1 MSAMQLLIVEDSAD
15 DAELMIRALRRAGC
29 DPDYERV
36 ETPEA
41 MQAAL
46 LRGSWD
52 MVIADYSLPH
62 FSGLAALK
70 MLQDQ
75 EIDLPFILVSG
86 SVGEDVAVAAI
97 RAGARDYILKGNLAR
112 LAPAVERELRE
123 AQARTARKHAESRYR
138 NLFNSVPVGVF
149 VTNPKGELIEAN
161 PRFVA
166 MLGFPDL
173 ETLRRVDLTDLW
185 VHPEERLRLYTLVG
199 RQGFID
205 NHEVEFRH
213 AAGKSIWCVLS
224 TRVTY
229 NAAGQIDH
237 YEGVSVDITER
248 KHAEDELNRARDA
261 ALEGVRIKSEFMA
274 NMSHEIRTPLNGIIG
289 MNELLLDSGLNP
301 EQFEF
306 AKTASDCGNLLMTI
320 VNDIL
325 DFSKL
330 IEGKVIFERIA
341 FELPS
346 VLESTIES
354 FAEKAHSKGLE
365 LILSIAGD
373 VPPIVSGDPNRL
385 RQVLNNLIGNALKF
399 TEAGEV
405 VVSATV
411 QAQTADKATILFA
424 VRDTGIG
431 IPLASQAA
439 LFNPFSQADASTTR
453 KYGGTGLG
461 LTISTKLVEGMKG
474 KIDLES
480 ASEKGSTFYFSAIFD
495 LPLTLSAGAS
505 KTLGL
510 AGHCV
515 LIVDDNAASCAA
527 LAAAMHAWGM
537 SAVTATNGNDTL
549 ALLRQSPDSPTF
561 DAILVDAHVLCM
573 DGRTLA
579 CTIGLDST
587 LAKIP
592 LITIGAVRNSESP
605 TPGAAEDRSR
615 WLSKPIRPSLLH
627 ATLSSIFAAQPPIP
641 WGPVQDIN
649 PPNELQATPVLS
661 QSSTEPKRI
670 LVVDD
675 NLVNRK
681 VAQRQLERLG
691 YEVDAVDGGHAA
703 LVATSKAH
711 YAVIMMDCEMPEMDG
726 YATTAEIR
734 QRESAPSHTT
744 IIAMTAHALEGAR
757 ERCLNSGMD
766 EYVAKP
772 VTLQS
777 LAAVLEVAFRLREG
791 V

>member
-1 MSAMQLLIVEDSAD
+1 MSAIQLLIVEDSAD
-15 DAELMIRALRRAGC
+15 DAELMVRALRRAGC
-29 DPDYERV
+29 DPNYERV

-41 MQAAL
+41 MEAAL
-46 LRGSWD
+46 VRGSWD

-70 MLQDQ
+70 MLQDRA
-75 EIDLPFILVSG
+75 IDLPFILVSG

-97 RAGARDYILKGNLAR
+97 RAGARDYIFKGNLAR

-123 AQARTARKHAESRYR
+123 AQARSARRQAESRYQ
-138 NLFNSVPVGVF
+138 NLFNRVPVGVF
-149 VTNPKGELIEAN
+149 VTNPQGELIEAN

-173 ETLRRVDLTDLW
+173 ETIRRIELDDLW
-185 VHPEERLRLYTLVG
+185 VHPQKRLQLYALVA

-229 NAAGQIDH
+229 DRAGKIDH

-248 KHAEDELNRARDA
+248 KHAEEELNRARDA

-341 FELPS
+341 FDLS
-346 VLESTIES
+346 AVLESTIES

-365 LILSIAGD
+365 LILSVAGD
-373 VPPIVSGDPNRL
+373 VPQFVNGDPNRL

-405 VVSATV
+405 VVSVTV
-411 QAQTADKATILFA
+411 QGQPTDKATILFA
-424 VRDTGIG
+424 VRDPGIG

-453 KYGGTGLG
+453 RYGGTGLG

-480 ASEKGSTFYFSAIFD
+480 APDKGSTFYFSAAFD
-495 LPLTLSAGAS
+495 LPLIPALGVS
-505 KTLGL
+505 KSLGL
-510 AGHCV
+510 NGRRV
-515 LIVDDNAASCAA
+515 LIVDDNATTCSALAEATRSWGMVAHTATSGNEA
-527 LAAAMHAWGM
+527 LAA
-537 SAVTATNGNDTL
+537 
-549 ALLRQSPDSPTF
+549 LRCRSTDSPPF
-561 DAILVDAHVLCM
+561 DVVVMDAHMPGM
-573 DGRTLA
+573 DGLTLSRM
-579 CTIGLDST
+579 IELDSD
-587 LAKIP
+587 LAKTP
-592 LITIGAVRNSESP
+592 LILMGNVRNYEAFP
-605 TPGAAEDRSR
+605 PRATDDCGL
-615 WLSKPIRPSLLH
+615 WLSKPIKPSLLH
-627 ATLSSIFAAQPPIP
+627 AMLCTILASPPPLTSS
-641 WGPVQDIN
+641 QDSN
-649 PPNELQATPVLS
+649 PLGESGEARPLDG
-661 QSSTEPKRI
+661 SSTAPKRI

-675 NLVNRK
+675 NVVNRK

-691 YEVDAVDGGHAA
+691 YLVDAVDGGKSA
-703 LVATSKAH
+703 LIAMSNVH
-711 YAVIMMDCEMPEMDG
+711 YAAVMMDCEMPEMDG

-734 QRESAPSHTT
+734 RREMLPPHTN

-757 ERCLNSGMD
+757 ERCLKSGMD
-766 EYVAKP
+766 EYIAKP

-777 LAAVLEVAFRLREG
+777 LAAVLGAAFRPREG
-791 V
+791 L